1 MKRIMARMVDRRLL
15 EVDKKRVLKLLMM
28 TSRYYVLPEQTSAL
42 TMLKSARLLEES
54 RQTRPDVYD
63 QLTTDIRGA
72 FGRGTEEPNGPT
84 W

>member
-1 MKRIMARMVDRRLL
+1 MKRIMTKMVDRRLL

-54 RQTRPDVYD
+54 RQTRPDVGWR
-63 QLTTDIRGA
+63 RGPRHGVCSCGWA
-72 FGRGTEEPNGPT
+72 EG
-84 W
+84 